1 MKRETFMLLLCLVG
15 LVGLG
20 ACSVG
25 GDEGEA
31 AFVPADASQTPLV
44 FVGHKTLSWN
54 YTDSGEYSV
63 EEPFKDTNRV
73 NVDTDFKVTIAD
85 GQLVIDHSLAELLL
99 GRRTDEKETV
109 MGVVI
114 AGNTIDYQQVA
125 YTLMPRPLNFVDYV
139 VRANGDT
146 VTTDYSYEFSPL
158 SQAVVNN
165 YSGELTI
172 SLILRS
178 GSVNGVPMPEKDVV
192 NTGWALTAKR
202 VR

>member
-1 MKRETFMLLLCLVG
+1 MKREPFTLLLCLVW
-15 LVGLG
+15 LLSLG
-20 ACSVG
+20 ACSVD
-25 GDEGEA
+25 GDSDTA
-31 AFVPADASQTPLV
+31 AVQAYYSETPLV
-44 FVGHKTLSWN
+44 FVGHKTLSWSYDN
-54 YTDSGEYSV
+54 SGEYGV

-125 YTLMPRPLNFVDYV
+125 YTLMLRPLNFVDYV

-202 VR
+202 VQ

>member
-1 MKRETFMLLLCLVG
+1 MKREPFALLLCLVW
-15 LVGLG
+15 LLSLG
-20 ACSVG
+20 ACSVD
-25 GDEGEA
+25 GDEEYA
-31 AFVPADASQTPLV
+31 ALPAYFSETPLV
-44 FVGHKTLSWN
+44 FVGHKTLSWS
-54 YTDSGEYSV
+54 YDDPGEDGV
-63 EEPFKDTNRV
+63 EESFKDTNRV

-178 GSVNGVPMPEKDVV
+178 AAVNGVPLPERDVV
-192 NTGWALTAKR
+192 NTGWALTAHR

>member
-1 MKRETFMLLLCLVG
+1 MLLLCLVG

-178 GSVNGVPMPEKDVV
+178 AAVNGVPLPERDVV
-192 NTGWALTAKR
+192 NTGWALTAHR

>member
-1 MKRETFMLLLCLVG
+1 MKREPFTLLLCLVW
-15 LVGLG
+15 LLSLG
-20 ACSVG
+20 ACTVD
-25 GDEGEA
+25 GDSDTA
-31 AFVPADASQTPLV
+31 AVQAYYSETPLV
-44 FVGHKTLSWN
+44 FVGHKTLSWS
-54 YTDSGEYSV
+54 YADPDEDGV
-63 EEPFKDTNRV
+63 EESFKDTNRV

-178 GSVNGVPMPEKDVV
+178 AAVNGVPLPERDVV